1 MIKYNRLLEILKIP
15 RNSSREEIIA
25 KLIEVRNDN
34 TNIAVDMGF
43 EIKTSEGYP
52 GLDYD
57 LDSEFL
63 KKYISSYKIPIT
75 EKSQMLFLFML
86 DQNVDY

>member
-1 MIKYNRLLEILKIP
+1 MIKYNRLLEILKIS

-75 EKSQMLFLFML
+75 EKSQMLF
-86 DQNVDY
+86 

>member
-43 EIKTSEGYP
+43 RLKLVKDI
-52 GLDYD
+52 LDWIMIQT
-57 LDSEFL
+57 LNS
-63 KKYISSYKIPIT
+63 
-75 EKSQMLFLFML
+75 
-86 DQNVDY
+86 

>member
-1 MIKYNRLLEILKIP
+1 MVGLSIDFYDFFVYLYDYRCFFMIKYNRLLEILKIP

-34 TNIAVDMGF
+34 TNIVVDMGF

-57 LDSEFL
+57 L
-63 KKYISSYKIPIT
+63 
-75 EKSQMLFLFML
+75 
-86 DQNVDY
+86 N